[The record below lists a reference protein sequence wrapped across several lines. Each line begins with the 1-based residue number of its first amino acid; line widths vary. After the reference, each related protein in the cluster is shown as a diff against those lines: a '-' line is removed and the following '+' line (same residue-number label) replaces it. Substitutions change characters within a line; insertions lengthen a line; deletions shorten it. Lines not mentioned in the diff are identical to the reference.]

1 MESAERCPILSRL
14 GLGERGTIPQRG
26 RGRSHSRWQFL
37 CISLAISCVL
47 KHTNSE
53 FNITCEWTQH
63 YLLSL
68 SLSPPTVEMIII
80 ALYAAGRTVR
90 QFSTFQTQDIFQ
102 DLEHRGCQPTLN
114 TRNFRTTRPPASGGK
129 ERERRRGGRGKGRG
143 EEKGRDPQGPIKIPI

>member
-63 YLLSL
+63 YILSL

-90 QFSTFQTQDIFQ
+90 QFSTFQTRDIFQ
-102 DLEHRGCQPTLN
+102 DLEHGGVNQPLIPATFAQHAPPGFRGK
-114 TRNFRTTRPPASGGK
+114 G
-129 ERERRRGGRGKGRG
+129 ERRRGGRGKRKGRG
-143 EEKGRDPQGPIKIPI
+143 EGKGPPKAP